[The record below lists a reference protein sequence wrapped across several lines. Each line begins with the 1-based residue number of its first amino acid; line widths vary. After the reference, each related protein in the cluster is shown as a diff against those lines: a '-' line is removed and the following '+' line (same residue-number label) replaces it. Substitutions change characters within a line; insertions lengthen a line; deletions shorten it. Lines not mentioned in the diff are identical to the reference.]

1 LAIIEDCRNFT
12 IMKPMSGSLLGIFL
26 GLAKNIVENVKRNAL
41 FGYIKV

>member
-1 LAIIEDCRNFT
+1 
-12 IMKPMSGSLLGIFL
+12 MKPMSGSLLGMFRCLIFL